1 MEASTCKTKTI
12 LHLFSGDL
20 WAGAEV
26 MVYNLL
32 SKLKEE
38 PKLKI
43 IALSLN
49 EGILASKLK
58 DAGIETYIIPE
69 KNNSFAKVLLK
80 AFNLLKKRKID
91 IIHSHRY
98 KENILALLLS
108 KTTGVK
114 KLITTMHGL
123 SEPPSTLASS
133 GSTLTSTLTYERN
146 ANTPVGL
153 KTKIDYFILKHF
165 FTNIVAVSQ
174 EMKNTLIQKYG
185 FKKEKVEVIYN
196 GIPLNSD
203 LRNSKFEIRNLKN
216 GSFHIGTVG
225 RMVPVK
231 DFNLFLEIAAE
242 IKRQVISN
250 FEFRISNLKNVRFSI
265 LGDGPLK
272 EQLTKKVKELNIQ
285 NCVDFMSPMPDP
297 MPYYQSLDLYL
308 NTSLHEG
315 IPLSILE
322 AMACKK
328 PVVAPKV
335 GGIPEIIS
343 DGENGVLVEAREP
356 EKFVNSCLKLIQ
368 DKDMRFAMGNKAS
381 KRIVSYFSNSKM
393 AGCYQKLY
401 FNSAF

>member
-1 MEASTCKTKTI
+1 
-12 LHLFSGDL
+12 
-20 WAGAEV
+20 

-38 PKLKI
+38 QSLKI

-58 DAGIETYIIPE
+58 DAGIETYVIPE

-114 KLITTMHGL
+114 RLITTMHGL
-123 SEPPSTLASS
+123 SEPPSTLTSA
-133 GSTLTSTLTYERN
+133 STLTYERN

-153 KTKIDYFILKHF
+153 KTKIDYYILNNHF
-165 FTNIVAVSQ
+165 TRVVAVSQ

-185 FKKEKVEVIYN
+185 FKEEKVEVIYN
-196 GIPLNSD
+196 GIPLNLNLD
-203 LRNSKFEIRNLKN
+203 LSLNLKSN
-216 GSFHIGTVG
+216 GAFHIGTVG

-242 IKRQVISN
+242 LKKQVNSQSAIRN
-250 FEFRISNLKNVRFSI
+250 PKFDNVRFSI

-272 EQLTKKVKELNIQ
+272 EQLTQKAKDLKIQ
-285 NCVDFMSPMPDP
+285 NCVEFMPPRPDP
-297 MPYYQSLDLYL
+297 FPYYQSLDLYL

-335 GGIPEIIS
+335 GGMPEIIS
-343 DGENGVLVEAREP
+343 DGENGVLVEVREP
-356 EKFVNSCLKLIQ
+356 KKFADSCLKLIQ
-368 DKDMRFAMGNKAS
+368 YKDMRFAMGDKAS
-381 KRIVSYFSNSKM
+381 KRIAAYFSNSKM
-393 AGCYQKLY
+393 AEGYQRLY
-401 FNSAF
+401 LELTPQPQTQPQSS

>member
-1 MEASTCKTKTI
+1 MNNYLTV

-38 PKLKI
+38 PNLKM

-49 EGILASKLK
+49 DGILASKLR
-58 DAGIETYIIPE
+58 DEGIETHVISE
-69 KNNSFAKVLLK
+69 VDNSFVGTFFKAFRLLK
-80 AFNLLKKRKID
+80 RRKID

-98 KENILALLLS
+98 KENLLGFLLA
-108 KTTGVK
+108 KAVGVK

-123 SEPPSTLASS
+123 SEPPLQMSS
-133 GSTLTSTLTYERN
+133 SSTLTSFSTSTLTS
-146 ANTPVGL
+146 ALASTSKVVGL
-153 KTKIDYFILKHF
+153 KTKIDYYMLNNHF
-165 FTNIVAVSQ
+165 TRVVAVSQ
-174 EMKNTLIQKYG
+174 EMKKTLIQKYG
-185 FKKEKVEVIYN
+185 FKEEKVEVIYN
-196 GIPLNSD
+196 GIPLPELNLS
-203 LRNSKFEIRNLKN
+203 LNLNLKYN
-216 GSFHIGTVG
+216 GVFHIGTVG

-242 IKRQVISN
+242 IKKQIISN
-250 FEFRISNLKNVRFSI
+250 FEFRISNFKNIHFSI

-272 EQLTKKVKELNIQ
+272 DKLTQKAKDLKIDYYVEFI
-285 NCVDFMSPMPDP
+285 SPMPDP

-322 AMACKK
+322 AMACGK

-343 DGENGVLVEAREP
+343 DGENGILVEAREP
-356 EKFVNSCLKLIQ
+356 KKIADSCLRLMQ
-368 DKDMRFAMGNKAS
+368 DKKLRKNLGEKAS
-381 KRIVSYFSNSKM
+381 KRIASYFSNSKM
-393 AGCYQKLY
+393 AECYQRLY
-401 FNSAF
+401 Q

>member
-1 MEASTCKTKTI
+1 MNNQLTI

-38 PKLKI
+38 PSLKI

-49 EGILASKLK
+49 EGILAGKLR
-58 DAGIETYIIPE
+58 DAGIETHVIPE
-69 KNNSFAKVLLK
+69 TNNSFPAIFLK
-80 AFNLLKKRKID
+80 AFNLLKRKKID

-98 KENILALLLS
+98 KENILALLLA

-123 SEPPSTLASS
+123 SEPP
-133 GSTLTSTLTYERN
+133 LTSTSKV
-146 ANTPVGL
+146 VGL
-153 KTKIDYFILKHF
+153 KTKIDYYMLNNY
-165 FTNIVAVSQ
+165 FTRVVAVSQ
-174 EMKNTLIQKYG
+174 EMKKVLVEKYH
-185 FKKEKVEVIYN
+185 FNSDKVEVIYN
-196 GIPLNSD
+196 GIPIPFAQRSMP
-203 LRNSKFEIRNLKN
+203 SAPCFMP
-216 GSFHIGTVG
+216 SVFHIGTVG

-242 IKRQVISN
+242 IMEQINSKSEIRN
-250 FEFRISNLKNVRFSI
+250 PKFDNVCFSI

-272 EQLTKKVKELNIQ
+272 DKLTEKVKELNIQ
-285 NCVDFMSPMPDP
+285 KCVEFISPMPDP

-308 NTSLHEG
+308 NTSVHEG

-322 AMACKK
+322 AMACSK

-343 DGENGVLVEAREP
+343 DGENGILLEAREP
-356 EKFVNSCLKLIQ
+356 KKIADSCLKLMQ
-368 DKDMRFAMGNKAS
+368 DKKLRKNMGEKAS
-381 KRIVSYFSNSKM
+381 KRIAENFSSSKM
-393 AGCYQKLY
+393 AESYQRLY
-401 FNSAF
+401 SELTP

>member
-231 DFNLFLEIAAE
+231 DF
-242 IKRQVISN
+242 
-250 FEFRISNLKNVRFSI
+250 
-265 LGDGPLK
+265 
-272 EQLTKKVKELNIQ
+272 
-285 NCVDFMSPMPDP
+285 
-297 MPYYQSLDLYL
+297 
-308 NTSLHEG
+308 TSL
-315 IPLSILE
+315 
-322 AMACKK
+322 
-328 PVVAPKV
+328 
-335 GGIPEIIS
+335 
-343 DGENGVLVEAREP
+343 
-356 EKFVNSCLKLIQ
+356 
-368 DKDMRFAMGNKAS
+368 
-381 KRIVSYFSNSKM
+381 
-393 AGCYQKLY
+393 
-401 FNSAF
+401 